1 MRTTTK
7 ALVLSSLK
15 YGDSSLI
22 VRALTES
29 DGLKSYLLKGVL
41 ASRKGKLKPA
51 YFQPLMQLEI
61 VANHRNKGHL
71 EHLTEVKLAATYQSL
86 HTEVPKNSV
95 VLFLA
100 EMLGN
105 SIQEEQRDQGLFSYL
120 EYALQWLDG
129 HALSPDFHILFLL
142 NLSKYLGFY
151 PDTRSI
157 GAPYFDLQEGEFCRH
172 PSLNPLIEGEQ
183 LRHFRCFLGVDFEA
197 LPTLGLDKAL
207 RGELLRKVIL
217 YYGLHIHGF
226 RPPKSLA
233 VLQAVFG

>member
-1 MRTTTK
+1 MVPASNTARVPMGSATMSRGPISPDLSRWPTPCWPKGWSRAQDQYIFNDGRPGPKATVLPTVPFIDAMRTTTK

-100 EMLGN
+100 EMLSN
-105 SIQEEQRDQGLFSYL
+105 STQDEQRDPGLFSYL

-129 HALSPDFHILFLL
+129 HALSPDFHILFLF

-151 PDTRSI
+151 PDTPSI
-157 GAPYFDLQEGEFCRH
+157 GA
-172 PSLNPLIEGEQ
+172 
-183 LRHFRCFLGVDFEA
+183 
-197 LPTLGLDKAL
+197 
-207 RGELLRKVIL
+207 
-217 YYGLHIHGF
+217 
-226 RPPKSLA
+226 
-233 VLQAVFG
+233 